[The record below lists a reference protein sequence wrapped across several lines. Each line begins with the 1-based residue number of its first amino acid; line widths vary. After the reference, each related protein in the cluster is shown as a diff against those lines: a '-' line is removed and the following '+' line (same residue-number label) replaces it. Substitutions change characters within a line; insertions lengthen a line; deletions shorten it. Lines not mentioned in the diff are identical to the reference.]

1 MDLIIDLLIFFN
13 IKKII
18 WSAVVALL
26 IFQTSENPGLSIF
39 SENLNLHKFEF
50 FVSEIFDFWKNRFSL
65 YIGFSRNFEITDFS
79 RPANANGTWCRCA
92 DLIYENCGYLETDFS
107 ADVTSVWWVKI
118 PHFL

>member
-26 IFQTSENPGLSIF
+26 IFQTSDNPGLSIF
-39 SENLNLHKFEF
+39 SENLNLHKF
-50 FVSEIFDFWKNRFSL
+50 DRFSL